1 MNCTFDKM
9 LVSITFPDYLYCGFT
24 QTFLDDFNW
33 KLGNSETP
41 TAGTGPIE
49 DHTGNNKGMFCIMA
63 CMHYTVITNSNVS
76 RSAFKCISVLNG
88 GGVSLGRV
96 VQANLQITSSQVW
109 SALDRLGDLPYT
121 LFFI

>member
-9 LVSITFPDYLYCGFT
+9 IVSITFPDYLYCGFT

-49 DHTGNNKGMFCIMA
+49 DHTGNNKGTFCIMA

-88 GGVSLGRV
+88 GGFLGQGCTGQLTDHIVASLVSFGS
-96 VQANLQITSSQVW
+96 T
-109 SALDRLGDLPYT
+109 G
-121 LFFI
+121 